1 MSQIFL
7 LGPQRHQPTVA
18 SVLEELDLQE
28 GDLAVVTAGWQEREG
43 EVDELAE
50 HVRRPVTNLHLHR
63 RGEALFERSPQLFQA
78 LRQRQ
83 NRLRELQRLH
93 RLRLDFV
100 LKPARRLLR
109 RSKPS
114 EFLNEERQEALEAVR
129 HLDARH
135 GERLSRI
142 HQEFDQQW
150 HALSQ
155 EAIDNDRREIAEI
168 LSNSSALAIAGGHV
182 AVLLNRLR
190 LFGIAEL
197 RGELPIV
204 AWSAGAMVLGEKVVL
219 FHDRP
224 PQGAGNAEVLEMGLG
239 LFDDVLPLPHAS
251 YRLRLEDPVR
261 VSLFAQRFAPAACL
275 TLDPGDQLCRSQGRW
290 KASPSTRQLQ
300 LDGRVES
307 LKEAP

>member
-1 MSQIFL
+1 MSQIVL

-18 SVLEELDLQE
+18 SVLAGLGLGN

-43 EVDELAE
+43 EVDELAD
-50 HVRRPVTNLHLHR
+50 HVRRPVTNLHLHHR
-63 RGEALFERSPQLFQA
+63 AESLFERSPQLFQA

-93 RLRLDFV
+93 RLRLDYV

-109 RSKPS
+109 RSAPS
-114 EFLNEERQEALEAVR
+114 EFLDEERREALDAVR

-135 GERLSRI
+135 EERLGRI
-142 HQEFDQQW
+142 HREFDEQW
-150 HALSQ
+150 Q
-155 EAIDNDRREIAEI
+155 ESFQDAIQRDRAEIAEI

-190 LFGIAEL
+190 LFGITEL

-204 AWSAGAMVLGEKVVL
+204 AWSAGAMVLGKKVVL

-224 PQGAGNAEVLEMGLG
+224 PQGAGNAEVLETGLG

-261 VSLFAQRFAPAACL
+261 VSLFVRRFAPAACV
-275 TLDPGDQLCRSQGRW
+275 TLDPGDQLALSQGHW
-290 KASPSTRQLQ
+290 QSSPSTRQL
-300 LDGRVES
+300 LADGGVSAFREGS
-307 LKEAP
+307 